1 MTARGRTDSR
11 KLPYQNTSL
20 AVSRQKQTGLERG
33 VLRDAIQQSAETEQY
48 GLCSQTCHCHLSTPS
63 SFEKHLKPK
72 RHLFPEKLSKPEG
85 PV

>member
-20 AVSRQKQTGLERG
+20 AMSRQKQTGLERG

-48 GLCSQTCHCHLSTPS
+48 GLCSQTCHCHLSTPR

>member
-11 KLPYQNTSL
+11 KSPYQNTSL

-48 GLCSQTCHCHLSTPS
+48 GLCSRPVTVIFPLLAVLKST
-63 SFEKHLKPK
+63 
-72 RHLFPEKLSKPEG
+72 
-85 PV
+85 